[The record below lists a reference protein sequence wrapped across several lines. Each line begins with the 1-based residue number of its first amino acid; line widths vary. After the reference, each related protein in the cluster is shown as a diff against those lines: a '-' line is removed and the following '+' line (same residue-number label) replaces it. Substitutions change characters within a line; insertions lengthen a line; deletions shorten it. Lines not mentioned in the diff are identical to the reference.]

1 MIELKSM
8 CMDHSLVYPNCD
20 VTLFS
25 TEWASLSLSTLSFSC
40 SPLSLSSSSS
50 LSLTLSLSLSLL
62 SLSLYYPIPTHY
74 LSSFFFSSRYIY
86 LSLSHT
92 PLSPSFS
99 LSINLSFFLSISTA
113 MLVGWLSL
121 PIGWSHVMRSFRCDE
136 FACTTPTPTWI
147 QMFWRAT
154 SKKPINH
161 YYLFPT

>member
-1 MIELKSM
+1 MIEIKSM
-8 CMDHSLVYPNCD
+8 CTDHSLVYPNCD

-25 TEWASLSLSTLSFSC
+25 TEWASLSLSLPLHSLSLSLALLSLSFFFFFSLLLTHSLSFLPHTYTLSLVLLLFFFSFLLSFSL
-40 SPLSLSSSSS
+40 SLPLSLP
-50 LSLTLSLSLSLL
+50 LSLSLSI
-62 SLSLYYPIPTHY
+62 SL
-74 LSSFFFSSRYIY
+74 
-86 LSLSHT
+86 
-92 PLSPSFS
+92 
-99 LSINLSFFLSISTA
+99 FLSISTA

-136 FACTTPTPTWI
+136 FACTPTPTWI